1 MVVTEEK
8 LQLKLPAMGQV
19 RRARSAQRWGTGTG
33 TSRSPPQLGPGR
45 DGARG
50 AGLGMDV
57 EVDVDVGVHFPAS
70 FAFIGVM
77 AFGRRSQTARR
88 RRPCR

>member
-1 MVVTEEK
+1 MTEEK

-33 TSRSPPQLGPGR
+33 TGTSRSPPQLGPGR

-50 AGLGMDV
+50 AGLGMD
-57 EVDVDVGVHFPAS
+57 VDVDVGVHFPAS